1 MKIKINF
8 DIISFFLISSFPILL
23 ISGPFLSDFF
33 CILLGLIFIICN
45 LKYSKWLDFIKN
57 NNFYFYFF
65 FIFFIYLNI
74 NSLLSFNPKIS
85 FASSLPF
92 IRIVLFI
99 FALSFFI
106 NNNKK
111 TYKSIYVISAF
122 SFFFLLFDAI
132 AQYFFGLDIFGNAQ
146 ANPNRISSFFRDELI
161 MGSYVSRLLPI
172 ILGVSFLFKFEKKYF
187 FNLII
192 LSIAGV
198 LVALSGE
205 RLAAFYYIGIFIVY
219 FLLTKKYVLKFGT
232 LIIVFLV
239 ASISY
244 KPVIIDR
251 FYKDTIRQINQT
263 GSIFSYRHTLHYKT
277 AYDMFLDE
285 KILGHGLK
293 SFRYKCSDQR
303 YEKKIKEKQNLD
315 LNNKNSGYIIEH
327 KNGCN
332 THPHNIY
339 FEFLSELGIVGII
352 FLLTMLFFTTYKLTY
367 YSLKNVFKKKIN
379 EIEVGRSLILTGIFL
394 QLFPMVPSG
403 SYFTN
408 WMMIIF
414 HLSVGFYLSTLKLK
428 ND

>member
-23 ISGPFLSDFF
+23 ISGPFLSDLF
-33 CILLGLIFIICN
+33 CILLSLIFIIYN
-45 LKYSKWLDFIKN
+45 LKYRKWLDFIKN

-65 FIFFIYLNI
+65 FIFFIYLNV
-74 NSLLSFNPKIS
+74 NSLFSFNPKIS
-85 FASSLPF
+85 FASSFPF

-122 SFFFLLFDAI
+122 SFFFLFIDTI

-205 RLAAFYYIGIFIVY
+205 RLAAFYFIGLFIVY
-219 FLLTKKYVLKFGT
+219 FLLTKKHVLKFGT
-232 LIIVFLV
+232 LIIIFLV

-339 FEFLSELGIVGII
+339 FEFLSELGILGII
-352 FLLTMLFFTTYKLTY
+352 FLLTMLFYTTYKLIH

>member
-23 ISGPFLSDFF
+23 ISGPFLSDLF
-33 CILLGLIFIICN
+33 CILLSLIFIIYN
-45 LKYSKWLDFIKN
+45 LKYRKWLDFIKN

-65 FIFFIYLNI
+65 FIFFIYLNV
-74 NSLLSFNPKIS
+74 NSLFSFNPKIS
-85 FASSLPF
+85 FASSFPF

-122 SFFFLLFDAI
+122 SFFFLFIDTI

-205 RLAAFYYIGIFIVY
+205 RLAAFYFIGLFIVY
-219 FLLTKKYVLKFGT
+219 FLLTKKHVLKFGT
-232 LIIVFLV
+232 LIIIFLV

-303 YEKKIKEKQNLD
+303 YENKIKEKQKLD
-315 LNNKNSGYIIEH
+315 LNNNNSGYITEY

>member
-1 MKIKINF
+1 VKIKINF

-23 ISGPFLSDFF
+23 ISGPFLSDLF
-33 CILLGLIFIICN
+33 CILLSLIFIIYN
-45 LKYSKWLDFIKN
+45 LKYRKWLDFIKN

-65 FIFFIYLNI
+65 FIFFIYLNV
-74 NSLLSFNPKIS
+74 NSLFSFNPKIS
-85 FASSLPF
+85 FASSFPF

-122 SFFFLLFDAI
+122 SFFFLFIDTI

-205 RLAAFYYIGIFIVY
+205 RLAAFYFIGLFIVY
-219 FLLTKKYVLKFGT
+219 FLLTKKHVLKFGT
-232 LIIVFLV
+232 LIIIFLV